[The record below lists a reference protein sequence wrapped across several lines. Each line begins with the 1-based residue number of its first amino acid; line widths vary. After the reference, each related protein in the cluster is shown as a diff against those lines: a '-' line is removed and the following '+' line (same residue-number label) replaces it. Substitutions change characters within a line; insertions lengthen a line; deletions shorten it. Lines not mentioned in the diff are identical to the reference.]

1 LLSLFL
7 LSRRQ
12 FPIYL
17 SLLAILMLFLAPV
30 ISKSLEHQRASQP
43 CSAAITSTHNNMP
56 DMAAMHH
63 AMPGMEHDLHSSL
76 GSACAIDQGMSH
88 HLVSTPGS
96 SPMEDIAC
104 GYCQLLIHLP
114 LIQTVFI
121 PFIWLIRLVSQAPFL
136 PVIVAPLLSACY
148 SEYQPRAPPSLFS
161 LH

>member
-1 LLSLFL
+1 MLSLFS

-17 SLLAILMLFLAPV
+17 ALLAILMLFVAPV

-43 CSAAITSTHNNMP
+43 CSAAITTTHNDMP
-56 DMAAMHH
+56 DTAAMHH

-76 GSACAIDQGMSH
+76 DSACAVSQSMSH
-88 HLVSTPGS
+88 HLASNPGS

-121 PFIWLIRLVSQAPFL
+121 PFIWLILLVSQAPFL
-136 PVIVAPLLSACY
+136 PVIVSPLLSACY
-148 SEYQPRAPPSLFS
+148 SKCQPRAPPSLFS
-161 LH
+161 LR